1 MRILIIEDD
10 KDLAQLTKLALEKE
24 NFTVDMCLDGA
35 EGLYYMQENMYD
47 LVLLDCMLP
56 SMDGTQVLKEARQ
69 SNISTPVIFLTA
81 LGELQDK
88 VNGLNCGA
96 DDYMVKPFAF
106 EELLARIHS
115 IMRRPGK
122 WGDLNLLK
130 LGDIAFDPECGRLT
144 KGAKECTLSGRESAL
159 LEVFLRNPGQVLP
172 RNLLLSRIWGMES
185 DVEEGNL
192 DNYIHFLRRRL
203 NECPLPPHARRVL
216 PVAHVHAAANK
227 QLRLFAPERN
237 RRALRHLRVQTGEIL
252 RQRDRHAAQ
261 RFVQRVD
268 RAHIQRHAR
277 VHGNSAEQTFHRPH
291 GIFIVLFG
299 RVAVGMRKTQ
309 LRRPNARVIAER
321 AKDADVR
328 DRVAVE
334 LQCQN
339 GSILLIERN
348 QIQKIRLSGIATGHS
363 VLSLRPVHAEQQDVR
378 QIPLPVRPR
387 PVCVLRCEYIRIKAP
402 FQRADGF
409 HCVLPLEPVSDGS
422 NAQQNAR
429 VYDRQPEQNQRDSNA
444 RRPPAAA
451 PIPVSPPFLQSRS
464 VLPFT
469 QGQSVQSQAR
479 SESFFR

>member
-47 LVLLDCMLP
+47 LVLLDRMLP

-88 VNGLNCGA
+88 VSGLNCGA

-172 RNLLLSRIWGMES
+172 RNLLLSRVWGIES

-203 NECPLPPHARRVL
+203 KSVESTGSQNHTRNRLSVGSLSVNIEFYFGNLITNVLPPPGVSR
-216 PVAHVHAAANK
+216 
-227 QLRLFAPERN
+227 
-237 RRALRHLRVQTGEIL
+237 
-252 RQRDRHAAQ
+252 
-261 RFVQRVD
+261 
-268 RAHIQRHAR
+268 
-277 VHGNSAEQTFHRPH
+277 
-291 GIFIVLFG
+291 
-299 RVAVGMRKTQ
+299 
-309 LRRPNARVIAER
+309 
-321 AKDADVR
+321 
-328 DRVAVE
+328 
-334 LQCQN
+334 
-339 GSILLIERN
+339 
-348 QIQKIRLSGIATGHS
+348 
-363 VLSLRPVHAEQQDVR
+363 
-378 QIPLPVRPR
+378 
-387 PVCVLRCEYIRIKAP
+387 IRI
-402 FQRADGF
+402 
-409 HCVLPLEPVSDGS
+409 LPLCNITISLAIQSPSPKCCFSFLAGS
-422 NAQQNAR
+422 A
-429 VYDRQPEQNQRDSNA
+429 
-444 RRPPAAA
+444 
-451 PIPVSPPFLQSRS
+451 L
-464 VLPFT
+464 
-469 QGQSVQSQAR
+469 
-479 SESFFR
+479 